1 MECRKL
7 NLMVLTFLIMVYL
20 PKVNVQTSE
29 NAKNLLYQIFNA
41 SAYNKAVRPTYE
53 QNTSTDVVIDFYLTS
68 IINLDSQ
75 KEKLT
80 TSGYLTISWNDY
92 YLQWTPATY
101 GELTSTFIPQDNV
114 WKPDISLQNG
124 VSELKGLG
132 STSLF
137 VYVLSNGSVY
147 WDPVGI
153 FESNCG
159 IDITYFPFDIQ
170 TCTLKFVAWSYTKDE
185 VNVMEGNKGIILD
198 KYEENSE
205 WSIVDT
211 SVDTL
216 QESID
221 AAVVFS
227 IKLKRKPLFFL
238 LNVIL
243 PVILLSLLNVCIFVL
258 PAESGEKASFSVTV
272 FLSLAVFLTIVT
284 ATLPQNSEKVSLL
297 GIYLVL
303 MANFSTLIVILT
315 LFILRLNFRDVDE
328 DPIPSWLIKLQRIVE
343 VLRCRKCN
351 KVHHAMIS
359 QAEVPNFDSGYT
371 ISTEEATSISKKS
384 KSPTP
389 DEKPKITWNH
399 ICNALDFVFFW
410 IFFIA
415 TFITTVTIFSICSKN
430 DV

>member
-20 PKVNVQTSE
+20 PKVNVQTSD

-68 IINLDSQ
+68 IIDFDSQ

-92 YLQWTPATY
+92 YLQWTPSTY
-101 GELTSTFIPQDNV
+101 GELTGTFIPQDNV

-132 STSLF
+132 SSSLF
-137 VYVLSNGSVY
+137 VYVLNDGTVY
-147 WDPVGI
+147 WYPIGI
-153 FESNCG
+153 FHSTCG

-170 TCTLKFVAWSYTKDE
+170 TCTLKLTAWSYTKSE
-185 VNVMEGNKGIILD
+185 VYVSEGNKGIILD
-198 KYEENSE
+198 DYEENSE
-205 WSIVDT
+205 WSIIDT

-216 QESID
+216 QKSGD
-221 AAVVFS
+221 AAIIFS

-303 MANFSTLIVILT
+303 MASFSTLIVILT
-315 LFILRLNFRDVDE
+315 LFTLRLNFRKVDVDQ
-328 DPIPSWLIKLQRIVE
+328 IPSWLFKLQRTVEIV
-343 VLRCRKCN
+343 RCRRYTKILP
-351 KVHHAMIS
+351 AMMS
-359 QAEVPNFDSGYT
+359 QGDVPKFDPGYT
-371 ISTEEATSISKKS
+371 VSTKDPNSVFTKS
-384 KSPTP
+384 NSPTSN
-389 DEKPKITWNH
+389 EKPKITWNH

-410 IFFIA
+410 IFLLA
-415 TFITTVTIFSICSKN
+415 TIITTVTIFSICSITA
-430 DV
+430 V